1 MKKNIIRILVAVF
14 VLITLGGLYS
24 TNHRLNVLVARM
36 EEKEETTVEE
46 TKQLEETEQVE
57 ETMQVEK
64 TEQEEQTSQAQG
76 EYDTFDDYMQLI
88 FPTDGNYYVEATGT
102 VQFYADPDCTIEIES
117 PRFLSPEVEYISAF
131 ETKTGYRTQIYVF
144 LMEEEK
150 ICYCPAYFNGH
161 PTLTKEN

>member
-1 MKKNIIRILVAVF
+1 MKKKIIIILVAVF

-24 TNHRLNVLVARM
+24 TNHRLNELEARVQ
-36 EEKEETTVEE
+36 EQEETIA
-46 TKQLEETEQVE
+46 EETEQVE

-64 TEQEEQTSQAQG
+64 TEQEEQTNQAQG

-102 VQFYADPDCTIEIES
+102 VQFYADPDCTIEIEN
-117 PRFLSPEVEYISAF
+117 PRFLSQKVEFITGF

-144 LMEEEK
+144 LMEGDK
-150 ICYCPAYFNGH
+150 VCYCPAYFNGT
-161 PTLTKEN
+161 PKLVEEK

>member
-24 TNHRLNVLVARM
+24 TNHRLNELVARM

-46 TKQLEETEQVE
+46 TAQLEETEQVE

-64 TEQEEQTSQAQG
+64 TEQEEQTNQAQV
-76 EYDTFDDYMQLI
+76 EYDTFEDYMEYI

-102 VQFYADPDCTIEIES
+102 IQFYADKDCTIPIS
-117 PRFLSPEVEYISAF
+117 NPRFISIECDYIPMYTTKNGYKINLYAF
-131 ETKTGYRTQIYVF
+131 LLEGNKV
-144 LMEEEK
+144 
-150 ICYCPAYFNGH
+150 CYCPSNVIGINFI
-161 PTLTKEN
+161 KEN